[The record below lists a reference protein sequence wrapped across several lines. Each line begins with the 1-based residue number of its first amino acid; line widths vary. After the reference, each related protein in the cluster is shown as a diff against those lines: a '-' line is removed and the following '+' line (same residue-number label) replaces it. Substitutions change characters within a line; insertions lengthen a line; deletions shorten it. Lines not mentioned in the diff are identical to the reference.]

1 MIVQIYLIS
10 WHHVLCFISRLDIQN
25 SDLDRLKKGDRHC
38 LLGLCVKETRRYDMV
53 LPEER
58 IQVAELV
65 ALIAINGLAL
75 YQSLRKSKLIG
86 RLRGPRSQRI

>member
-1 MIVQIYLIS
+1 M
-10 WHHVLCFISRLDIQN
+10 LCFISRLDIQS

-65 ALIAINGLAL
+65 ALIAINRLAL
-75 YQSLRKSKLIG
+75 YQSLQKSKLIG
-86 RLRGPRSQRI
+86 RLRGPRPQGI